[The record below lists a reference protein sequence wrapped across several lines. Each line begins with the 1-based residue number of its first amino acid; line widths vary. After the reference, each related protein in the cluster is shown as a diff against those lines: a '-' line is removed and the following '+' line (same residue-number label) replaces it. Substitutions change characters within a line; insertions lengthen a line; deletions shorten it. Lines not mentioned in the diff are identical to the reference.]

1 MLRTIAITLV
11 LLLSVGIMLPFANSA
26 HGIRQSTQ
34 VTQKKSKRYRSH
46 AWWRRYRAR
55 LRAKRAAE
63 ELARRNAMMAI
74 PQTLATA
81 VPQNMTVGDL
91 TAVAGPASPASQAKN
106 SMSFNEL
113 PPLAMRA
120 PATIQTS
127 DANVARATTPS
138 MRSITEPIA
147 IPPAAPVRSA
157 AAAPVVSVAAAPVV
171 SVAAAPVVSVAAAP
185 VVVSAAATPAIPANA
200 TVSAH
205 AAVSATRPRVVNS
218 VRPVIAPGSAPA
230 KLPGQMN
237 LSVVALSR
245 PNPIFLT
252 QREQKKM
259 LAGVPIADL
268 KRMVIDKMVNNGGW
282 VVNDF
287 VREVNGN
294 RVFVV
299 TGRTP
304 KDALTP
310 EKAWTFY
317 FTEAGGR
324 VYGLTTEAPVEH
336 AGRMTVEAERFIE
349 SLRAKSEATRE

>member
-1 MLRTIAITLV
+1 MLRTIAISLV
-11 LLLSVGIMLPFANSA
+11 LLLSVGVMLPFANSA
-26 HGIRQSTQ
+26 HGIRQSAQ
-34 VTQKKSKRYRSH
+34 VTQKKSKRYRSR

-55 LRAKRAAE
+55 MRARRAAE
-63 ELARRNAMMAI
+63 ELARRNTMMN
-74 PQTLATA
+74 L
-81 VPQNMTVGDL
+81 PQNLAVRDMS
-91 TAVAGPASPASQAKN
+91 AVAGPASP
-106 SMSFNEL
+106 SMPANGATASFNQL
-113 PPLAMRA
+113 PPLPPSTSRA
-120 PATIQTS
+120 PVTIESVDASVAQITS
-127 DANVARATTPS
+127 PSTRAK
-138 MRSITEPIA
+138 TEPIA
-147 IPPAAPVRSA
+147 IVPAAPV
-157 AAAPVVSVAAAPVV
+157 
-171 SVAAAPVVSVAAAP
+171 
-185 VVVSAAATPAIPANA
+185 TPAAETPANGA

-205 AAVSATRPRVVNS
+205 AAANATRPRVVNA
-218 VRPVIAPGSAPA
+218 VRPVVAPGSSAA

-259 LAGVPIADL
+259 LAGVPVADL
-268 KRMVIDKMVNNGGW
+268 RRIVIDKMVASGGW

-287 VREVNGN
+287 IREVNGS

-324 VYGLTTEAPVEH
+324 VYGLTTESPVEY
-336 AGRMTVEAERFIE
+336 AERMSNEAERFIQT
-349 SLRAKSEATRE
+349 LRAKPEGTKE

>member
-1 MLRTIAITLV
+1 MLRTIAISLV
-11 LLLSVGIMLPFANSA
+11 LVLSVGVMLPFANSA

-34 VTQKKSKRYRSH
+34 ITQKKSKRYRSR

-55 LRAKRAAE
+55 LRAKREAA
-63 ELARRNAMMAI
+63 ELARRNALMAI
-74 PQTLATA
+74 PQNIAMGDLS
-81 VPQNMTVGDL
+81 TVG
-91 TAVAGPASPASQAKN
+91 GPASPSMPSNGN
-106 SMSFNEL
+106 SMSFNAL
-113 PPLAMRA
+113 PPVAMRA
-120 PATIQTS
+120 PITIQTPNS
-127 DANVARATTPS
+127 AVAQTTRPSVLPTAATINIPAPAPAAQPMVAQPTAVTATAAPATT
-138 MRSITEPIA
+138 
-147 IPPAAPVRSA
+147 AAQ
-157 AAAPVVSVAAAPVV
+157 
-171 SVAAAPVVSVAAAP
+171 
-185 VVVSAAATPAIPANA
+185 A

-205 AAVSATRPRVVNS
+205 AAATATRPRVVNAA
-218 VRPVIAPGSAPA
+218 RPVVAAESAP

-268 KRMVIDKMVNNGGW
+268 KRIVIDKMVSNGGW

-287 VREVNGN
+287 IREVNGN

-299 TGRTP
+299 TARTP

-324 VYGLTTEAPVEH
+324 VYGLTTESAVEY
-336 AGRMTVEAERFIE
+336 AERMSTEAERFIE
-349 SLRAKSEATRE
+349 SLRAKSEGTRE

>member
-1 MLRTIAITLV
+1 MLRTIAISLV

-26 HGIRQSTQ
+26 HGIRQSAQ
-34 VTQKKSKRYRSH
+34 VTQKKSKRYRSR

-55 LRAKRAAE
+55 MRARRAAE
-63 ELARRNAMMAI
+63 ELARRNAMMN
-74 PQTLATA
+74 L
-81 VPQNMTVGDL
+81 PQNLTVSDMS
-91 TAVAGPASPASQAKN
+91 AVAGPASPSLPANGNAT
-106 SMSFNEL
+106 SFNQL
-113 PPLAMRA
+113 PPLPMSA
-120 PATIQTS
+120 PITIESPDASVAQTTTPS
-127 DANVARATTPS
+127 TRATTA
-138 MRSITEPIA
+138 PIA
-147 IPPAAPVRSA
+147 IAQAAPV
-157 AAAPVVSVAAAPVV
+157 
-171 SVAAAPVVSVAAAP
+171 
-185 VVVSAAATPAIPANA
+185 TPAAEPTANTA

-205 AAVSATRPRVVNS
+205 AAATATRPRVVNAA
-218 VRPVIAPGSAPA
+218 RPVVAPGSTAS

-259 LAGVPIADL
+259 LAGLPVADL
-268 KRMVIDKMVNNGGW
+268 KRIVIDKMVTNGGW

-287 VREVNGN
+287 IREVNGS

-324 VYGLTTEAPVEH
+324 VYGLTTEAPVEY
-336 AGRMTVEAERFIE
+336 AERMSNEAERFIE
-349 SLRAKSEATRE
+349 SLRAKPEGTKE

>member
-1 MLRTIAITLV
+1 MLRTIAISLV

-26 HGIRQSTQ
+26 HGIRQSAQ
-34 VTQKKSKRYRSH
+34 VTQKKSKRYRSR

-55 LRAKRAAE
+55 MRAKRAAD
-63 ELARRNAMMAI
+63 ELARRNALMA
-74 PQTLATA
+74 L
-81 VPQNMTVGDL
+81 PQNLALGDL
-91 TAVAGPASPASQAKN
+91 SAVAGPASP
-106 SMSFNEL
+106 SMPVNAGKASFNEL
-113 PPLAMRA
+113 PPLAMSA
-120 PATIQTS
+120 PITIESPDVSVAQTTRTS
-127 DANVARATTPS
+127 VRATT
-138 MRSITEPIA
+138 
-147 IPPAAPVRSA
+147 APMV
-157 AAAPVVSVAAAPVV
+157 PVAAAPVTS
-171 SVAAAPVVSVAAAP
+171 SVAAPATPVFAVSTAPAAAAP
-185 VVVSAAATPAIPANA
+185 AAPAAPAFA
-200 TVSAH
+200 APEVVSAH
-205 AAVSATRPRVVNS
+205 AAATATRPRVVNA
-218 VRPVIAPGSAPA
+218 VRPVIGPGST

-259 LAGVPIADL
+259 LAGVPVADL
-268 KRMVIDKMVNNGGW
+268 KRIVIDKMVTNGGW

-324 VYGLTTEAPVEH
+324 VYGLTTESPVEY
-336 AGRMTVEAERFIE
+336 ADRMSTEAERFIE
-349 SLRAKSEATRE
+349 SLRAKSEGTKE

>member
-1 MLRTIAITLV
+1 MLRTIAISLV
-11 LLLSVGIMLPFANSA
+11 LLLSVGVMLPFANSA
-26 HGIRQSTQ
+26 HGIRQSAQ
-34 VTQKKSKRYRSH
+34 VTQKKSKRYRSR

-55 LRAKRAAE
+55 MRARRAAE
-63 ELARRNAMMAI
+63 ELARRNTMMN
-74 PQTLATA
+74 L
-81 VPQNMTVGDL
+81 PQNLAVGDMS
-91 TAVAGPASPASQAKN
+91 AVAGPASP
-106 SMSFNEL
+106 SMPSNGSTSSFNQLAPL
-113 PPLAMRA
+113 PMAM
-120 PATIQTS
+120 PVTIENGDASVAQTTS
-127 DANVARATTPS
+127 PSTRAT
-138 MRSITEPIA
+138 TEPIA
-147 IPPAAPVRSA
+147 IAPAAPV
-157 AAAPVVSVAAAPVV
+157 
-171 SVAAAPVVSVAAAP
+171 
-185 VVVSAAATPAIPANA
+185 TPAAQAPANGA

-205 AAVSATRPRVVNS
+205 AAANATRPRVVNA
-218 VRPVIAPGSAPA
+218 VRPVAAPGSAAA

-259 LAGVPIADL
+259 LAGVPVADL
-268 KRMVIDKMVNNGGW
+268 RRIVIDKMVASGGW

-287 VREVNGN
+287 IRDVNGS

-324 VYGLTTEAPVEH
+324 VYGLTTESPVEY
-336 AGRMTVEAERFIE
+336 AERMSNEAERFIQT
-349 SLRAKSEATRE
+349 LRTKPEGTRE